1 MKLLVL
7 AAPTVAFLSTPAH
20 AQSEAQRGPTYALD
34 LSRDIPA
41 LVLASAAA
49 VTPILQRETPPA
61 WCAPL
66 CDASR
71 VNAFDRPTAAVYRP
85 AWARVTDV
93 TVATL
98 VVTPI
103 VVMAA
108 DEGVAN
114 MLSDLVVV
122 AETQLIASG
131 FASLTS
137 AAVRRP
143 RPYMYSEAAPLA
155 DRQQADGAFSF
166 FSGHTTN
173 AFAASLVLYST
184 LKRRHPDSPAANIA
198 LSGTLAAASLVGT
211 GRILAGKHFPTDV
224 FAGALVG
231 SSMGILVPALHASG
245 LSVSPAPVGGSPG
258 LSVSGFW

>member
-1 MKLLVL
+1 M
-7 AAPTVAFLSTPAH
+7 
-20 AQSEAQRGPTYALD
+20 
-34 LSRDIPA
+34 
-41 LVLASAAA
+41 
-49 VTPILQRETPPA
+49 
-61 WCAPL
+61 
-66 CDASR
+66 
-71 VNAFDRPTAAVYRP
+71 
-85 AWARVTDV
+85 TDV

-98 VVTPI
+98 VITPI

-108 DEGVAN
+108 DEGLAN
-114 MLSDLVVV
+114 MLNDLVVV
-122 AETQLIASG
+122 AETQLIASA

-155 DRQQADGAFSF
+155 DRQQADGALSF

-184 LKRRHPDSPAANIA
+184 LKRRHPDSPAAYFA
-198 LSGTLAAASLVGT
+198 LGGTVAAASVVGA
-211 GRILAGKHFPTDV
+211 GRILAGNHFPTDV
-224 FAGALVG
+224 LTGALVG

-245 LSVSPAPVGGSPG
+245 LSVSPAPVGGSAG